1 MFCRRFQR
9 PFAEGAGVQP
19 TLRRADLRLL
29 QRGPTFLDRAAIF
42 LDRAVILLRRPQQ
55 VCLPRPFC
63 PVSTPVPNHPH
74 HMQCMFAV
82 RGKEGTRLLAGQGRL
97 PAAACSCWNECVSG
111 FPVAPQETVS
121 CPGCELGLNAP
132 DGPAAPGRKGPCLAA
147 RDKRRQD
154 TDIFLYMLPVL
165 DACGSDCDWTQCRT
179 VQYTQ
184 STFPVAQLR
193 QTFADRISTNISQ
206 YRPILISR

>member
-1 MFCRRFQR
+1 MALFLALLPHLS
-9 PFAEGAGVQP
+9 PF
-19 TLRRADLRLL
+19 THTMYL
-29 QRGPTFLDRAAIF
+29 FMI
-42 LDRAVILLRRPQQ
+42 
-55 VCLPRPFC
+55 
-63 PVSTPVPNHPH
+63 
-74 HMQCMFAV
+74 AV
-82 RGKEGTRLLAGQGRL
+82 RGKEGTSLLTGQGRL
-97 PAAACSCWNECVSG
+97 PEAACSCLNECVSG

-147 RDKRRQD
+147 RTKRMQD
-154 TDIFLYMLPVL
+154 TENFLCMPPVL

-206 YRPILISR
+206 CRPFLISR

>member
-1 MFCRRFQR
+1 MGKAPEFNRLCGEQFSA
-9 PFAEGAGVQP
+9 FVNVDTLSSTTP
-19 TLRRADLRLL
+19 TTSWTIICVACDGRDPGMPDPL
-29 QRGPTFLDRAAIF
+29 I
-42 LDRAVILLRRPQQ
+42 
-55 VCLPRPFC
+55 C
-63 PVSTPVPNHPH
+63 PVPTPVTIQPH
-74 HMQCMFAV
+74 NLPCPDCCQWK
-82 RGKEGTRLLAGQGRL
+82 GGTGLLIGHGWL
-97 PAAACSCWNECVSG
+97 PEAACSCWNECVSG
-111 FPVAPQETVS
+111 FSVVPQETVS

-154 TDIFLYMLPVL
+154 TEHFLYMLPVL
-165 DACGSDCDWTQCRT
+165 DARGSDCDWAQCRT

-206 YRPILISR
+206 CRLS